1 MESMGS
7 YRLLEDTFGSGDV
20 PQITRA
26 PGRINIIG
34 EHTDYNDGYVLP
46 FAIDRTVEIALRPR
60 RDRRVRATSA
70 AFQSVVEFA
79 LPITEASPT
88 GDWCDYLIGILLELS
103 RFVDYP
109 YGFEVAITS
118 TIPLG
123 AGLSSSAAL
132 EIALALGL
140 VRLYETPLNDLELIQ
155 LCHSAENA
163 FVGAKC
169 GIMDQYVSLLA
180 RDRCALFLN
189 VGSLTHQHVHVGLT
203 DVTFLVVDSSVRRVL
218 ANSGYNERRREC
230 EEALRWLVENL
241 PGRPLHSLSQVTR
254 DALRCMKDRMPEL
267 LHRRAQHVVSENSR
281 VKQATRALKE
291 GQSATVG
298 ELLFTSHASLRDLYE
313 VSTPE
318 LDFLVDWGRQHGA
331 FGARLI
337 GGGFGGATLH
347 LVSSSESDAYSREI
361 LVAYE
366 QQFEKQASV
375 WEVQPSPGAKAL
387 SEEEQL

>member
-1 MESMGS
+1 MGS

-34 EHTDYNDGYVLP
+34 EHTDYNDGLVLP
-46 FAIDRTVEIALRPR
+46 FAIDRTIEIALRPR
-60 RDRRVRATSA
+60 KDHKVRATSA
-70 AFQSVVEFA
+70 AFEDIVEFE
-79 LPITEASPT
+79 LPVAEASPT
-88 GDWCDYLIGILLELS
+88 GDWSDYLIGILLELS

-109 YGFEVAITS
+109 HGVEVAITS
-118 TIPLG
+118 TIPFG

-140 VRLYETPLNDLELIQ
+140 VRLYGVPLDDLELIQ
-155 LCHSAENA
+155 LCHRAENA
-163 FVGAKC
+163 FVGVKC

-189 VGSLTHQHVHVGLT
+189 VGSLTHQHVHVGFT
-203 DVTFLVVDSSVRRVL
+203 DATFLVVDSSVRRVL
-218 ANSGYNERRREC
+218 ARSGYNDRRREC
-230 EEALRWLVENL
+230 EEALRWLDENL
-241 PGRPLHSLSQVTR
+241 PGRPLHSLSQITEG
-254 DALRCMKDRMPEL
+254 DLRCVKDRMPEL
-267 LHRRAQHVVSENSR
+267 LYRRARHVVSENSR
-281 VKQATRALKE
+281 VQQAAKALKE
-291 GQSATVG
+291 GQSAPLG
-298 ELLFTSHASLRDLYE
+298 ELLFSSHASLRDLYE

-318 LDFLVDWGRQHGA
+318 LDFLVDWGRRHGA

-366 QQFEKQASV
+366 QQFEKQGSV

-387 SEEEQL
+387 SEEEQ

>member
-7 YRLLEDTFGSGDV
+7 YRLLEDTFGSGDE
-20 PQITRA
+20 PRITRA

-46 FAIDRTVEIALRPR
+46 FAIDRTIEIALRPR

-70 AFQSVVEFA
+70 AFQSVVEFE
-79 LPITEASPT
+79 LPIAEASPT
-88 GDWCDYLIGILLELS
+88 GKWCDYLIGILLELS

-109 YGFEVAITS
+109 HGVEVAVTS

-155 LCHSAENA
+155 LCHRAENA
-163 FVGAKC
+163 FVGVKC

-180 RDRCALFLN
+180 RDRCALFLD
-189 VGSLTHQHVHVGLT
+189 VGSLTHQHVHVGFT
-203 DVTFLVVDSSVRRVL
+203 DVTFLVVDSTVRRVL
-218 ANSGYNERRREC
+218 AHSGYNDRRREC
-230 EEALRWLVENL
+230 EEALRWLDENL
-241 PGRPLHSLSQVTR
+241 PGHRLHSLSEITEGG
-254 DALRCMKDRMPEL
+254 LRCVKGRMPKL
-267 LHRRAQHVVSENSR
+267 LHRRAQHVVSENNR
-281 VKQATRALKE
+281 VQQATRALKE

-375 WEVQPSPGAKAL
+375 WEVRPSPGAKVL
-387 SEEEQL
+387 SEEEQ

>member
-1 MESMGS
+1 MESTES
-7 YRLLEDTFGSGDV
+7 YGLLEDAFGSGGT
-20 PQITRA
+20 PRITRA
-26 PGRINIIG
+26 PGRVNLIG

-46 FAIDRTVEIALRPR
+46 FAIDRVIEVAFMPR
-60 RDRRVRATSA
+60 RDNKVCATSA
-70 AFQSVVEFA
+70 AFEDIVEFE
-79 LPITEASPT
+79 LPIAEASPT
-88 GDWCDYLIGILLELS
+88 GQWFDYLIGILLELS

-109 YGFEVAITS
+109 HGFEVAVTS

-155 LCHSAENA
+155 LCHRAENA

-180 RDRCALFLN
+180 RDRCALFLD
-189 VGSLTHQHVHVGLT
+189 VGSLIHQHVHVGFA
-203 DVTFLVVDSSVRRVL
+203 DATFLVVNSSVRRVL
-218 ANSGYNERRREC
+218 AHSGYNKRRREC
-230 EEALRWLVENL
+230 EQALRWLDENL
-241 PGRPLHSLSQVTR
+241 PGRPLHSLSQITEG
-254 DALRCMKDRMPEL
+254 DLRCVKDGMPEL
-267 LHRRAQHVVSENSR
+267 LHRRAQHVVSENNR

-298 ELLFTSHASLRDLYE
+298 ELLFASHASLRDLYE

-347 LVSSSESDAYSREI
+347 LVPSNESDAYSREI

-366 QQFEKQASV
+366 QQFEKQGSV
-375 WEVQPSPGAKAL
+375 WEVRPSPGAKAL
-387 SEEEQL
+387 SEEEQ